1 MIGYV
6 TLGTNDMA
14 RTVACCET
22 PLAALGVKRV
32 WETERGI
39 GWGRDGQPSL
49 GLMKPCDGQ
58 PATRGDGTM
67 VAPAVESRRNVDQ
80 MYELATQLDAAD
92 AAPAG
97 LREDG
102 LYACC
107 FRDPD
112 GNKLTVFCCG

>member
-1 MIGYV
+1 MIGCV

-14 RTVACCET
+14 RTAACCE
-22 PLAALGVKRV
+22 PLLAALGVKRV

-58 PATRGDGTM
+58 PATRGNATM
-67 VAPAVESRRNVDQ
+67 VAPAVDSRRKVDQ
-80 MYELATQLDAAD
+80 MCELALQLNAAD
-92 AAPAG
+92 GTPAG
-97 LREDG
+97 PREDG
-102 LYACC
+102 LYARC

-112 GNKLTVFCCG
+112 GNKLTVFGCG